1 MRAPTRRNTIL
12 ISIVSI
18 IFLVLSTALY
28 FYLKPRHDAVPVY
41 KQLSEDVFERYFH
54 AGEIR
59 YFIKGALYCESLD
72 AIKQYY
78 DYMNAR
84 NLPGVIY
91 LIAKGDCN
99 YVSEDKV
106 YAVLEEVS
114 GIFAKV
120 TPQGI
125 TGVDSRWMSVNEVAR
140 E

>member
-1 MRAPTRRNTIL
+1 MRVPTKWNAIL

-18 IFLVLSTALY
+18 IFIGLSTTLY
-28 FYLKPRHDAVPVY
+28 FYLKPKHDAVPVY
-41 KQLSEDVFERYFH
+41 KQLSEDVFKPYFH

-59 YFIKGALYCESLD
+59 YFIKGALYCESLSS
-72 AIKQYY
+72 IKQYY

-84 NLPGVIY
+84 NLAGVVY

-106 YAVLEEVS
+106 YAVLQEVS

-125 TGVDSRWMSVNEVAR
+125 NDANPRWMSVNEVAR